1 MQVQEKYFLG
11 AQTETIFM
19 GAAII
24 EHIRQFAGFSWLTGP
39 VFDKELRVSSRKR
52 RNYVLRF
59 AYISLLLTL
68 LLFIWINIVDYR
80 STNVIQVSRMAQ
92 AGRDIVSF
100 IVWFQF
106 IAAQLI
112 AIIMLSNSI
121 SDEIYH
127 KTLGMLMTT
136 PITSLQIVM
145 GKLFSK
151 IFQLI
156 LLLAISFPLLAI
168 VRIFGGVPWKYVL
181 SSLFITFTTVLFISS
196 LSLFFSIFCRKSYI
210 VIILT
215 VLTLLTL
222 FALIPFLYIAFI
234 NLTGMYRTVHEATLL
249 FILFEPNPYLAF
261 YFQTMATL
269 NPGSLPGS
277 FFLSIY
283 VHCSIMLAA
292 SSVLL
297 LLSIILVRKVAL
309 RQATG
314 QSLSPLRRRKAKN
327 GKVVSETKGQSG
339 TISVIGPPILWK
351 ELILPVRKR
360 TRIYRIIGAI
370 IFLLLLFYSY
380 WFFIEENAIADKAVQ
395 VFYALI
401 FMGLAALFTIVLSA
415 TSITSEKESRSWPL
429 LLTTTL
435 DDSQI
440 VIGKFYG
447 VLSRSM
453 PAWIL
458 LILHVFYFS
467 ITGIMH
473 PAGFLLTMI
482 LATWF
487 IFFLC
492 STGLYFSSL
501 FKHTTTAVIMN
512 FVVAAVI
519 WGIVPLILG
528 IYGEIIHDHDT
539 VEVFISANPFIQIIV
554 IMISTVGFDVS
565 HEFKSLVFDWP
576 MGDGNFDTTLTIFVV
591 SFCIYM
597 TLVFLLLWRAQK
609 RLRRRVF

>member
-1 MQVQEKYFLG
+1 MD
-11 AQTETIFM
+11 
-19 GAAII
+19 AAII
-24 EHIRQFAGFSWLTGP
+24 EHIRQFLGFSWLTGP

-68 LLFIWINIVDYR
+68 LLFIWINVVDYR
-80 STNVIQVSRMAQ
+80 NTNVIQVSRMAQ
-92 AGRDIVSF
+92 AGKDIVSF

-106 IAAQLI
+106 CAAQLI

-151 IFQLI
+151 IFQLL
-156 LLLAISFPLLAI
+156 LLLAISLPLLAI
-168 VRIFGGVPWKYVL
+168 VRMFGGVPWKYVI
-181 SSLFITFTTVLFISS
+181 SSLSITFTTVLFISS
-196 LSLFFSIFCRKSYI
+196 LSLFFSIFCRKSYV

-215 VLTLLTL
+215 VLTLFAL
-222 FALIPFLYIAFI
+222 FALIPFLYVAFI
-234 NLTGMYRTVHEATLL
+234 NLTGIYKTVHETTLL
-249 FILFEPNPYLAF
+249 IILFEPNPYLAF
-261 YFQTMATL
+261 YFQTMAAL

-277 FFLSIY
+277 FFLSVY

-297 LLSIILVRKVAL
+297 LLSIILVRRVAL

-314 QSLSPLRRRKAKN
+314 QLLASRRRRTAKN
-327 GKVVSETKGQSG
+327 GKIISESKRHSA
-339 TISVIGPPILWK
+339 TISVIGPPVLWK

-380 WFFIEENAIADKAVQ
+380 WFFMVENAIADKAVQ

-429 LLTTTL
+429 LLTSTL
-435 DDSQI
+435 NDSQI

-447 VLSRSM
+447 ALSRSM

-473 PAGFLLTMI
+473 PAGFLLTVI

-512 FVVAAVI
+512 FVFAAVI

-528 IYGEIIHDHDT
+528 IYGEIVDDHDAA
-539 VEVFISANPFIQIIV
+539 EVLISINPFIQIIV
-554 IMISTVGFDVS
+554 IMISTIGFDMS
-565 HEFKSLVFDWP
+565 HQFERLVFDWP
-576 MGDGNFDTTLTIFVV
+576 MGNRNFHTTLTIFII

-597 TLVFLLLWRAQK
+597 TPALIFLWRAKK
-609 RLRRRVF
+609 RLRRKVF